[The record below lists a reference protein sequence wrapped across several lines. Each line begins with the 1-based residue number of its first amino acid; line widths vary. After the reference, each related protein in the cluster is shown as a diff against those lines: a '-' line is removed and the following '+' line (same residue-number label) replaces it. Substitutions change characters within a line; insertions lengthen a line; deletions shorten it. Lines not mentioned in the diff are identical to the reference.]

1 MQAALDNP
9 DQTDPA
15 VILTLVATTAVSA
28 GQTATVDIALGSIK
42 GQVTATL
49 PTGCTPGVYLYSGNV
64 TAPEDWNS
72 TAPATDTNQPLN
84 STLPIATSAL
94 PYSYQFTA
102 LPPGTYTLALTCQAA
117 LDNRAQ
123 ADPAV
128 TFSPIMTG
136 IVVTADNTTTV
147 NIT

>member
-1 MQAALDNP
+1 
-9 DQTDPA
+9 
-15 VILTLVATTAVSA
+15 
-28 GQTATVDIALGSIK
+28 
-42 GQVTATL
+42 
-49 PTGCTPGVYLYSGNV
+49 V

-72 TAPATDTNQPLN
+72 AAPSTDTNQPLN
-84 STLPIATSAL
+84 STLPIATSVP
-94 PYSYQFTA
+94 PYSYRFTA
-102 LPPGTYTLALTCQAA
+102 LPPGTYTLALSCQAA

>member
-1 MQAALDNP
+1 M
-9 DQTDPA
+9 
-15 VILTLVATTAVSA
+15 
-28 GQTATVDIALGSIK
+28 
-42 GQVTATL
+42 
-49 PTGCTPGVYLYSGNV
+49 
-64 TAPEDWNS
+64 
-72 TAPATDTNQPLN
+72 
-84 STLPIATSAL
+84 ATSVP

-136 IVVTADNTTTV
+136 IVVTADNATTV